1 MTFYE
6 KVFNEYNEENKIFIC
21 ESSLIFEKAW
31 NSELRLQILYHSKLY
46 LESTRN
52 MGQYRE
58 ILLVKPITKGLS
70 MFKGPE
76 RNLRVNFL
84 KFCVDNKL
92 DLV

>member
-6 KVFNEYNEENKIFIC
+6 QVFEEYNTGENVFIC

-46 LESTRN
+46 LESTQN

-58 ILLVKPITKGLS
+58 ILLVKPITKGFS
-70 MFKGPE
+70 MFKGTK